1 MGTMGTMGTMVLQN
15 TVDKLIKKTNL
26 ATVIGTHSW
35 REQFLEAITVSA
47 GASPRHR
54 TGGAPNRGDTH
65 HGDTQLWGHPTMGD
79 THHGDTQLWGTPIMG
94 TPNRGDTQLWGTP
107 NYGDTQLWGTPNRGD
122 TQPWGPSPGGHALP
136 HGGHSGVDGDPLGS
150 AHIPLPHLM
159 TLGSP
164 HALSP
169 IQVTLRD
176 QWGPLG
182 VIPCPFFCP
191 W

>member
-65 HGDTQLWGHPTMGD
+65 HGDTQPWGHPTVGTPIYGGHPTMGD
-79 THHGDTQLWGTPIMG
+79 THHGDTQLWEHPTM
-94 TPNRGDTQLWGTP
+94 GDTHH
-107 NYGDTQLWGTPNRGD
+107 GD
-122 TQPWGPSPGGHALP
+122 TQPWGPSPGGHVLP
-136 HGGHSGVDGDPLGS
+136 HGGHSGVNGDPLGS
-150 AHIPLPHLM
+150 SHAHSSALGD
-159 TLGSP
+159 TLGP
-164 HALSP
+164 MG
-169 IQVTLRD
+169 TL
-176 QWGPLG
+176 
-182 VIPCPFFCP
+182 
-191 W
+191 